1 MTLEAKIETILFF
14 KGEPLS
20 RKRLADILSSSAKV
34 SEGQGKLSAV
44 EINQAIEKLKENLA
58 GRGIVLQEIGEE
70 ITLGTAPEMGK
81 IIEDLQKEELNK
93 DLSRASLETLAVVL
107 YKGGATRG
115 EIDYIRGVNSS
126 FILRALSVRGLVK
139 KTVAPK
145 DARRFLYK
153 PSFDL
158 LSFMGV
164 KNVAE
169 LPEYREIEKELTGAA
184 DNLEKEAKKEE

>member
-20 RKRLADILSSSAKV
+20 RKRLVDILSFSAKA
-34 SEGQGKLSAV
+34 SEGQGKLSAA

-70 ITLGTAPEMGK
+70 ISLGTAPEMGK

-115 EIDYIRGVNSS
+115 
-126 FILRALSVRGLVK
+126 
-139 KTVAPK
+139 
-145 DARRFLYK
+145 
-153 PSFDL
+153 
-158 LSFMGV
+158 
-164 KNVAE
+164 
-169 LPEYREIEKELTGAA
+169 
-184 DNLEKEAKKEE
+184 